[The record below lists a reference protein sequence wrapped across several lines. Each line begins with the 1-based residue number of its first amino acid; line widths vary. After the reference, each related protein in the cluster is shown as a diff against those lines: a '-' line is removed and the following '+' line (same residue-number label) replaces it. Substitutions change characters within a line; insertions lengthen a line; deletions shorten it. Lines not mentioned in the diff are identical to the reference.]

1 MHNECLKLTKFWDG
15 FVRIGSRLSYY
26 NDKMAIFAI
35 SFDKYMRSGF
45 SEVFVLGLLIMTGCA
60 SSRPTTSGRSTID
73 YNSYNEDLSSVRPVY
88 TATSTT
94 PLNNPPTS
102 TTLAT
107 TAPASP
113 RRNEVRKTNAPIE
126 ALHINR
132 RLDMVLD
139 TIATQ
144 NRSIR
149 YAPGFRV
156 QVYVGNQRKDADA
169 AKLLIS
175 QNFPELSP
183 YLTYNQPTYK
193 LKVGDFMRRMDAE
206 RYYASI
212 RRLVESAQL
221 QPDKVDIRRSLL
233 IK

>member
-1 MHNECLKLTKFWDG
+1 M
-15 FVRIGSRLSYY
+15 
-26 NDKMAIFAI
+26 
-35 SFDKYMRSGF
+35 
-45 SEVFVLGLLIMTGCA
+45 
-60 SSRPTTSGRSTID
+60 P
-73 YNSYNEDLSSVRPVY
+73 
-88 TATSTT
+88 
-94 PLNNPPTS
+94 
-102 TTLAT
+102 
-107 TAPASP
+107 
-113 RRNEVRKTNAPIE
+113 TNAPPPAPTPAPAPRKTETRKPGAPVE

-149 YAPGFRV
+149 YAPGFRI
-156 QVYVGNQRKDADA
+156 QVYVGTQRKEVDA
-169 AKLLIS
+169 ARLLIS
-175 QNFPELSP
+175 QEFPELSP
-183 YLTYNQPTYK
+183 YLSYNQPTYK

-212 RRLVESAQL
+212 RRLIESAQL

>member
-1 MHNECLKLTKFWDG
+1 MYNKLGTLL
-15 FVRIGSRLSYY
+15 VLSVLT
-26 NDKMAIFAI
+26 I
-35 SFDKYMRSGF
+35 S
-45 SEVFVLGLLIMTGCA
+45 GCA
-60 SSRPTTSGRSTID
+60 SSRSVSSGSSAVD
-73 YNSYNEDLSSVRPVY
+73 YNSYNEDLASVRPIYNPNPVS
-88 TATSTT
+88 STPT
-94 PLNNPPTS
+94 TNRSTNPTTNPTN
-102 TTLAT
+102 A
-107 TAPASP
+107 P
-113 RRNEVRKTNAPIE
+113 RRTDTRKPNTPIE

-132 RLDMVLD
+132 KLDLVLD

-149 YAPGFRV
+149 YAPGYRI
-156 QVYVGNQRKDADA
+156 QVYVGNQRQEAEA

-193 LKVGDFMRRMDAE
+193 LKVGDFMRRLDAE
-206 RYYASI
+206 RYYSSI
-212 RRLVESAQL
+212 HRFVSSAQL